1 MAYTF
6 SFWPIIKRVYRF
18 SWWQTT
24 VKLGGVFQLIHFN
37 YVRWKNF
44 LSTGNNFTEIQLDRN
59 STTLIIGENGA
70 GKSTILDAI
79 CFGLF
84 GKPFRNIKKGQL
96 LNSVNESNCVVEVEF
111 KVGGKDVKV
120 IRGIKPNKFEIYIN
134 GKMYNQDANARDYQ
148 KYLEQQILKL
158 NYRSF
163 TQVVILGSSTFVPFM
178 QLKARHRREV
188 VEEILD
194 IQIFSLMNMILKQR
208 LKTIEADYRELDYKQ
223 SLTSEKLKLKR
234 KYIQDLQD
242 NRRKLIEEKTL
253 LVSINEEEVFKK
265 KRKIADLQD
274 DIESMHEKISNSTK
288 ITNQF
293 DKLNDLNSQLKTKH
307 KSHKKLVKFFEENE
321 DCPVCQQH
329 IDEVYKDT
337 MISRENEKS
346 DKLTVGIKE
355 LADKLEATK
364 VKISVINEVNQNIQ
378 SNNVEIAK
386 ENSSIGELEKFNAT
400 LQTEVKQLE
409 EGHVDQGDHE
419 QVESLNEEFKMVS
432 DEKEKLREEKVYAE
446 AARSM
451 LTDQGIKT
459 KIIKQYL
466 PIMNKLINTYL
477 SSMEFYVNFTLDEN
491 FDETIKSRY
500 RDDFTYASFSEGEKM
515 RIDLALL
522 FTWRAVAKM
531 KNSTNTNLLILD
543 EIFDSSLDGTG
554 TDEFLKILNT
564 LGDENVF
571 VISHKQD
578 ALADKF
584 RSTVKFEKIKNFSHI
599 SE

>member
-1 MAYTF
+1 M
-6 SFWPIIKRVYRF
+6 
-18 SWWQTT
+18 
-24 VKLGGVFQLIHFN
+24 IHFET
-37 YVRWKNF
+37 VRWKNF
-44 LSTGNNFTEIQLDRN
+44 LSTGNNFTEIQLDRS

-70 GKSTILDAI
+70 GKSTILDAL

-84 GKPFRNIKKGQL
+84 GKPFRNINKPQL
-96 LNSVNESNCVVEVEF
+96 LNSVNASNCLVEVEF

-120 IRGIKPNKFEIYIN
+120 VRGIKPNVFEIYIN

-194 IQIFSLMNMILKQR
+194 IQIFSLMNMILKQK
-208 LKTIEADYRELDYKQ
+208 LKTIEADHRELEYKE
-223 SLTSEKLKLKR
+223 SLTSEKLTLKKR
-234 KYIQDLQD
+234 YIQDIQD
-242 NRRKLIEEKTL
+242 NRRKLIEEKTVL
-253 LVSINEEEVFKK
+253 ISGNEEEIFKK

-274 DIESMHEKISNSTK
+274 DIEGMHEKISNAAK
-288 ITNQF
+288 VVEQF

-307 KSHKKLVKFFEENE
+307 RSHKRLIKFFEENE
-321 DCPVCQQH
+321 DCPTCQQH
-329 IDEVYKDT
+329 IDEDFKDT
-337 MISRENEKS
+337 MISKENKKYE
-346 DKLTVGIKE
+346 KLTVGIKE

-364 VKISVINEVNQNIQ
+364 VKINIINEVNQNIQ
-378 SNNVEIAK
+378 SNNVGIAK

-400 LQTEVKQLE
+400 LETEVKQLQD
-409 EGHVDQGDHE
+409 GRVDKKDHE
-419 QVESLNEEFKMVS
+419 EVISLQEEFDTVS
-432 DEKEKLREEKVYAE
+432 KEKNKLREEKVYSDAV
-446 AARSM
+446 RTM

-477 SSMEFYVNFTLDEN
+477 TSMEFYVNFTLDEN

-531 KNSTNTNLLILD
+531 KNSANTNLLILD

-564 LGDENVF
+564 LSDENIF

-584 RSTVKFEKIKNFSHI
+584 RSTIRFEKVKNFSHI
-599 SE
+599 TE